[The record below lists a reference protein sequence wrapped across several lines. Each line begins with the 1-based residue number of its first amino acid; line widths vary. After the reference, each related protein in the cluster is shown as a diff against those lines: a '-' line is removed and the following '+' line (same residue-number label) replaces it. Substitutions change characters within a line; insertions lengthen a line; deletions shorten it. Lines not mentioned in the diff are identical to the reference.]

1 MISDG
6 PSFASGSP
14 TPTPIQ
20 RYVLLDNSLSLV
32 CGRGLDSNPNAT
44 VTWTAPDNTE
54 IMGND
59 RYRLDNGPEVV
70 RLNFTRT
77 VMEDNGIWRCEVTVR
92 SERHVLGSDGRL
104 VLVVPE
110 VIGTLTQE
118 FMLTVIGKYLHDV
131 TNYI

>member
-6 PSFASGSP
+6 PSFASGNP

-54 IMGND
+54 IMENA
-59 RYRLDNGPEVV
+59 RYRLENGPEVV

-77 VMEDNGIWRCEVTVR
+77 IMSDNGIWQCEVTVKSGR
-92 SERHVLGSDGRL
+92 NALGNDGNLIL
-104 VLVVPE
+104 VAPE

-118 FMLTVIGKYLHDV
+118 FLLTVIGEF
-131 TNYI
+131 

>member
-1 MISDG
+1 MFISDG

-20 RYVLLDNSLSLV
+20 HFILLGNSVSLV

-54 IMGND
+54 IMENA

-77 VMEDNGIWRCEVTVR
+77 IMSDNGIWQCEITVR
-92 SERHVLGSDGRL
+92 SERHVLDNDGNL

-118 FMLTVIGKYLHDV
+118 FILTVIGEFCD
-131 TNYI
+131 I